1 MEPTYICMYV
11 VDLVPLIS
19 SYKKIIEKCDKGIKE
34 KEYYIEPIG

>member
-1 MEPTYICMYV
+1 MEPIYV
-11 VDLVPLIS
+11 GDLIPSIA